1 MKHLTT
7 MVIATLTLV
16 SCSSEWSEE
25 AKSIYRDSCAVSPEL
40 EEYCECTL
48 EKVMEASPNPADVG
62 NLDMEAIGAQ
72 CIHLLG
78 WSEADKSSYM
88 ESCVESPDMEDYCQ
102 CTLDKIIEASPNPAD
117 VGNVDIATI
126 TEECID
132 LMPGMEDYYD
142 LMRE

>member
-1 MKHLTT
+1 MKNILIMT
-7 MVIATLTLV
+7 IASLILV
-16 SCSSEWSEE
+16 SCSSGWSEE

-62 NLDMEAIGAQ
+62 SLDMDAIGAQ
-72 CIHLLG
+72 CMHLLG

-88 ESCVESPDMEDYCQ
+88 ESCVESPDMVDYCQ

-117 VGNVDIATI
+117 VGNVDIAAI
-126 TEECID
+126 TEECIHI
-132 LMPGMEDYYD
+132 MPGMEDYHD
-142 LMRE
+142 LMGE